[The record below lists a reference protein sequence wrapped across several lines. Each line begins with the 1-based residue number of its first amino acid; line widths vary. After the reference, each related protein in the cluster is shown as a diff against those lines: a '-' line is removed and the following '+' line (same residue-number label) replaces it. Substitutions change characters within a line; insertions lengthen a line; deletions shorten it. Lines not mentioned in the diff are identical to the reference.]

1 MPDSHAEFRPSDE
14 RWKAIQRTQK
24 KMSAPPGGEDMGALL
39 AQSMEAYW
47 AQGATKTSPDIEWKN
62 PQVYRKAAEAIR
74 PALGASRWDVLR
86 GLLSSIAMFWTFRAI
101 RSWMRDRKA
110 AQDKRAAAQAH

>member
-24 KMSAPPGGEDMGALL
+24 KMSAPPGGEDMGALV

-47 AQGATKTSPDIEWKN
+47 AQDATKTSPDMERKN
-62 PQVYRKAAEAIR
+62 PQVYRQAAEAIR
-74 PALGASRWDVLR
+74 PALGVSHGNVFR
-86 GLLSSIAMFWTFRAI
+86 GFLSSIAVLLTFRAI
-101 RSWMRDRKA
+101 RSWLRDRKA
-110 AQDKRAAAQAH
+110 AQAKRAAAAH